1 MDAWKIDKTNIPKD
15 GSICD
20 IILSDNKRGLGIVCA
35 IIKNGR
41 FMLNDMDITDKVLKW
56 HKIPSVIV
64 DSYGIFQWDN
74 SNDTLTQNKR

>member
-1 MDAWKIDKTNIPKD
+1 MDNWKIDKTNIPKD

-20 IILSDNKRGLGIVCA
+20 IILSDDKRGLGIVCT

-56 HKIPSVIV
+56 HKMPNVIV
-64 DSYGIFQWDN
+64 DSNGIFQWDN
-74 SNDTLTQNKR
+74 SK